1 MNEHLKDLE
10 PASIWRHFRTIL
22 EIPHGSGNEKALGDY
37 ILRVAM
43 ANGLKGK
50 RDAVGNVVVTKPA
63 SSGKENKPVAILQ
76 AHLDMVAE
84 KNSEVPHDFTRDP
97 IKTRVDGDW
106 LQATGTTLG
115 ADNGIG
121 VAAGL
126 AMMEAKDIV
135 HGPLE
140 FLFTVDEETG
150 LTGASHLQPDFL
162 TGRLLLNLDSEEE
175 GTFTIGCSGG
185 GDSEVLFPIH
195 RTEPQPGLLV
205 ELRIFGLRGGHSGLD
220 IHLGRG
226 NAIKFLARLLDA
238 IREKMPFGLIQIEG
252 GNKRNAIPREA
263 WAHLVCDTSIYSNL
277 ISTVESEFNLLKK
290 EFRAT
295 EPEANLS
302 IKQVSEVKANPL
314 APKSARGLINLL
326 LAMPH
331 GVLAMHREIPD
342 LVETSSN
349 LAIVR
354 TEESQVQIIASSR
367 SSVDSALRATRAMI
381 RAIAEMATA
390 ECHQPAGYPGW
401 EPNLAS
407 PLLQVAKRVYHN
419 VFHQEPL
426 LKAVHA
432 GLECGIIGEKFPGMD
447 MVSFGPTI
455 HSPHSPEEKVNIPSV
470 VKFWKFLTSLL
481 EEIAKTG

>member
-1 MNEHLKDLE
+1 MNEHLKELE
-10 PASIWRHFRTIL
+10 PAPIWKHFRAIL
-22 EIPHGSGNEKALGDY
+22 EIPHSSGNEKALGDY
-37 ILRVAM
+37 ILRVAE

-63 SSGKENKPVAILQ
+63 SPGKENKPITILQ

-84 KNSEVPHDFTRDP
+84 KNSDVAHDFSRDP
-97 IKTRVDGDW
+97 IQSRVEGEW
-106 LQATGTTLG
+106 LKASGTTLG
-115 ADNGIG
+115 ADNGVG
-121 VAAGL
+121 VAASL
-126 AMMEAKDIV
+126 AVMEAKDLV

-150 LTGASHLQPDFL
+150 LTGANHLQPNFL

-185 GDSEVLFPIH
+185 GDSEIIFPIH
-195 RTEPQPGLLV
+195 RTEAQPGLLFEV
-205 ELRIFGLRGGHSGLD
+205 RVFGLRGGHSGLD
-220 IHLGRG
+220 IHLGRA

-238 IREKMPFGLIQIEG
+238 IRERLPFGLIQVEG

-263 WAHLVCDTSIYSNL
+263 WAHLVCDASHHSDL
-277 ISTVESEFNLLKK
+277 ISTVESEFNLIKR

-295 EPEANLS
+295 EPEASLN
-302 IKQVSEVKANPL
+302 IKQVSEVKATPL

-354 TEESQVQIIASSR
+354 TEENQVQVIASSR
-367 SSVDSALRATRAMI
+367 SSVDSALKATRAMI
-381 RAIAEMATA
+381 RAIAELAAA
-390 ECHQPAGYPGW
+390 ECRQPAGYPGW

-407 PLLQVAKRVYHN
+407 PLLQVAKQVYQN
-419 VFHQEPL
+419 IFNQEPL

-455 HSPHSPEEKVNIPSV
+455 HNPHSPEEKVNIPSV
-470 VKFWKFLTSLL
+470 ARFWKFLTSLL
-481 EEIAKTG
+481 EEIATG

>member
-1 MNEHLKDLE
+1 MNEHLISLE
-10 PASIWRHFRTIL
+10 PAAVWKHFKAIL
-22 EIPHGSGNEKALGDY
+22 EIPHGSGNERALGDY
-37 ILRVAM
+37 ILKLAE
-43 ANGLKGK
+43 ANGLKAK
-50 RDAVGNVVVTKPA
+50 RDEVGNVVVAKPA
-63 SSGKENKPVAILQ
+63 SSGMENKPVIILQ
-76 AHLDMVAE
+76 AHMDMVCE
-84 KNSEVPHDFTRDP
+84 KDSETVHDFSRDP
-97 IKTRVDGDW
+97 IQTRLEGEW
-106 LQATGTTLG
+106 LKAAGTTLG

-121 VAAGL
+121 VAASL
-126 AMMEAKDIV
+126 ALMEARDLV

-150 LTGASHLQPDFL
+150 LTGANHLQPGFL

-185 GDSEVLFPIH
+185 GDSEIIFPVH
-195 RTEPQPGLLV
+195 RTESQPGLLLEV
-205 ELRIFGLRGGHSGLD
+205 KVFGLRGGHSGLD

-226 NAIKFLARLLDA
+226 NAIKILARLLDA
-238 IREKMPFGLIQIEG
+238 VREKFPFALIQIEG

-263 WAHLVCDTSIYSNL
+263 WAHLVCEASHLSDLVTALEN
-277 ISTVESEFNLLKK
+277 EFNLIKR

-295 EPEANLS
+295 EPEARIN
-302 IKQVSEVKANPL
+302 IKQVSEVRADPFS
-314 APKSARGLINLL
+314 PRTARGLINLL

-349 LAIVR
+349 LAIVH
-354 TEESQVQIIASSR
+354 TEEDQVQVIASSR
-367 SSVDSALRATRAMI
+367 SSVHSALVATRAMI
-381 RAIAEMATA
+381 RAIAEMAGA
-390 ECHQPAGYPGW
+390 ACRQPEGYPGW

-407 PLLQVAKRVYHN
+407 PLLQVAKRVYLQ
-419 VFHQEPL
+419 VFGQEPQ

-455 HSPHSPEEKVNIPSV
+455 HNPHSPEEKVNLPSV
-470 VKFWKFLTSLL
+470 SRFWKFLTSLL
-481 EEIAKTG
+481 PEV

>member
-10 PASIWRHFRTIL
+10 PAAIWRHFRTIL

-37 ILRVAM
+37 ILRVAV

-50 RDAVGNVVVTKPA
+50 RDDVGNVVVTKPA

-150 LTGASHLQPDFL
+150 LTGANHLQPDFL

-205 ELRIFGLRGGHSGLD
+205 ELRILGLRGGHSGLD

-263 WAHLVCDTSIYSNL
+263 WANLVCDTSIYSNL
-277 ISTVESEFNLLKK
+277 ISTVESEFNLLKR

-390 ECHQPAGYPGW
+390 ECRQPAGYPGW

-407 PLLQVAKRVYHN
+407 PLLQVAKRVYQN

-432 GLECGIIGEKFPGMD
+432 GLECGIIGEKFLGMD